1 MDSSDGRARQP
12 VRSRQTILN
21 AAPKALKDKE
31 DCLKLVRI
39 LLLILI
45 VGVALAVPLFWFFP
59 ASWAVPMIERRAHA
73 LRLED
78 VGGTAWDGHAGRV
91 IDAKGAS
98 IGALRW
104 TLGREVVLG
113 RTHLQADF
121 QGPIGHFAGR
131 FEQEAADISQWSEVT
146 FELDAGVGPGS
157 PALPPVLRD
166 LAPGGRL
173 QGRIPVAQLQGNWPV
188 SMRGDIYWNDASVGA
203 KGGRV
208 ALGNLHVR
216 LDSEAVVLRATL
228 DDDDQGPLEAHGSL
242 NASPL
247 GWRLDATLRP
257 RTDSPALR
265 GVLARFGTPAADGGI
280 HIRQQAGLAAM
291 GAR

>member
-12 VRSRQTILN
+12 VRSRQTIHN

-78 VGGTAWDGHAGRV
+78 VGGTAWNGHAGRV

-98 IGALRW
+98 LGALRW

-113 RTHLQADF
+113 RTHLQADL

-131 FEQEAADISQWSEVT
+131 FEQEGLDTSQWREVT
-146 FELDAGVGPGS
+146 FELDAGAIAVS
-157 PALPPVLRD
+157 PLLRD

-173 QGRIPVAQLQGNWPV
+173 QGRIPSAQLQGNWPV
-188 SMRGDIYWNDASVGA
+188 SMQGDIYWNDASVGA
-203 KGGRV
+203 KGSRV

-216 LDSEAVVLRATL
+216 LDSEAGVLRATL
-228 DDDDQGPLEAHGSL
+228 DDDGQGPLEALGSL

-257 RTDSPALR
+257 RTDNPALR

-291 GAR
+291 GTP